1 MPSLYSKIIED
12 LIIKKTPAVTI
23 VAACNKELTGVGPS
37 IASGNQVCNP
47 ICADLPIAPI
57 NKKNATIDNLVN
69 KNPKKMY
76 LSAVINGIKLK
87 TIMQSVVL
95 KVNNKRIIAIIKNT
109 SAIRFIIIAFNAAL
123 FANIRVYQKL
133 INK

>member
-1 MPSLYSKIIED
+1 
-12 LIIKKTPAVTI
+12 
-23 VAACNKELTGVGPS
+23 
-37 IASGNQVCNP
+37 
-47 ICADLPIAPI
+47 
-57 NKKNATIDNLVN
+57 
-69 KNPKKMY
+69 MY